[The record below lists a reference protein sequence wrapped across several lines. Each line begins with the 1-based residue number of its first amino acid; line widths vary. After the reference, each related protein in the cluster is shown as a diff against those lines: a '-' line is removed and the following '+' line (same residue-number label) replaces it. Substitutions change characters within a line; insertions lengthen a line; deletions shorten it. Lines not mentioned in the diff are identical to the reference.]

1 MTTDPSSPPAESAP
15 ARPRLRGRP
24 RARALALGGTA
35 VVLALVAAACGGGDG
50 GSTSQAAPA
59 GAETATAEAG
69 TASQFMAT
77 RPGAG
82 IAAAAGNP
90 QIVQGNN
97 PCDSSAAVEPVRIAY
112 MGADLAS
119 LDDVGL
125 ESLVIEE
132 PGLVIEAYVNEVNFH
147 GGIDGRCVEF
157 HSFLW
162 NLGNATE
169 SLTEVCVEMPQRDL
183 LFSFVLRADS
193 TLLNCITTAAQVP
206 TIGLIASAPA
216 ATFEAA
222 GGRFYADDG
231 STENMLVRSVDIA
244 LQAGL
249 LDRNARVGLLHA
261 ADQSIDQTSVEQAI
275 RSSGLDLTSSAVSP
289 DNTTNISI
297 LLAEK
302 QVRLLET
309 GLSEAEQREADMK
322 LSALP
327 PEVAQQFEL
336 METFFLQAAEE
347 FKNSG
352 VTAVMTTA
360 DWSDVRRFMRAA
372 ELVDWTPIW
381 VTNDIQP
388 PTLTLTEAPER
399 QAENLVVVSARR
411 AAGDDIPELDR
422 SCMSMRN
429 TASDAPTFSYRL
441 HTDAWS
447 LLQATCDYLDVT
459 FSAMTRAARTDGTLT
474 RESFM
479 AAMHQTSYDTDFG
492 TLITFDEGSPY
503 GSERFR
509 VLEADPACVLNDW
522 GCMRS
527 TTDWLAPTS

>member
-1 MTTDPSSPPAESAP
+1 MTTDPTSPPPERAP
-15 ARPRLRGRP
+15 ARHRQAGRP
-24 RARALALGGTA
+24 RARARALGGAA
-35 VVLALVAAACGGGDG
+35 VVLGLLAAACGGGGDS
-50 GSTSQAAPA
+50 STSQAAPA
-59 GAETATAEAG
+59 GQETATAEAVA
-69 TASQFMAT
+69 ASEFMST

-82 IAAAAGNP
+82 IAAASGNP
-90 QIVQGNN
+90 RIVPGNN
-97 PCDSSAAVEPVRIAY
+97 PCDSSAGEPVRIAY

-125 ESLVIEE
+125 ESLIIEE

-162 NLGNATE
+162 NLGNAAE
-169 SLTEVCVEMPQRDL
+169 SITEVCVEMPQREV

-193 TLLNCITTAAQVP
+193 SLLNCITTAAQVP
-206 TIGLIASAPA
+206 TIGLYASAPT
-216 ATFEAA
+216 ATFEAT

-231 STENMLVRSVDIA
+231 STEHLLSSSVDIA

-249 LDRNARVGLLHA
+249 LNRNERVGLLHA
-261 ADQSIDQTSVEQAI
+261 ADETSDVTRIEQVV
-275 RSSGLDLTSSAVSP
+275 RSSGLDLASSTISP
-289 DNTTNISI
+289 ANSTNLSI

-302 QVRLLET
+302 QVRLLEA
-309 GLSEAEQREADMK
+309 GLSEAEQREAEMK

-336 METFFLQAAEE
+336 METFFLQSAEE

-352 VTAVMTTA
+352 VTAVVTTA

-372 ELVDWTPIW
+372 ELVDWTPTWI
-381 VTNDIQP
+381 TNDIQP

-411 AAGDDIPELDR
+411 AAGDAIPELDR
-422 SCMSMRN
+422 SCMSLRN
-429 TASDAPTFSYRL
+429 TASDAPTFSHRL

-459 FSAMTRAARTDGTLT
+459 FSAMTRAAQTDGALT

-479 AAMHQTSYDTDFG
+479 AAMHQTSYDTDYG
-492 TLITFDEGSPY
+492 TLITFDEGNPY
-503 GSERFR
+503 GWERFR

-527 TTDWLAPTS
+527 ATDWLAPAS